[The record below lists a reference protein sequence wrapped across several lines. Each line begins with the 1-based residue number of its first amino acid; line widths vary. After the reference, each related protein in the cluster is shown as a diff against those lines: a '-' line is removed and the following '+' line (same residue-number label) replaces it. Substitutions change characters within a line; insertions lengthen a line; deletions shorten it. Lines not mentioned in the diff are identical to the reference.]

1 MNNNMNNMKNQ
12 TLFITQTAVMIA
24 LLLGVQ
30 FVTRPFGQFVTG
42 SLVNLILLVSLFM
55 LGTANGVI
63 VAVVSPFMALLA
75 GIGPAFPQI
84 VPFMAAGNVILVIV
98 ARFVSKNMA
107 KSNMKDLIFSAI
119 GLMIASTAKFLFLW
133 IAIVI
138 IALPLIPGIKEQQ
151 IAVISV
157 AFTWPQLVTALIG
170 SGLSMMVVPLLK
182 RAKIKE
188 A

>member
-1 MNNNMNNMKNQ
+1 
-12 TLFITQTAVMIA
+12 
-24 LLLGVQ
+24 
-30 FVTRPFGQFVTG
+30 
-42 SLVNLILLVSLFM
+42 
-55 LGTANGVI
+55 
-63 VAVVSPFMALLA
+63 
-75 GIGPAFPQI
+75 
-84 VPFMAAGNVILVIV
+84 LVIV